1 MALLRRACLLSILA
15 VAASVSLPEV
25 AAAEEAQVRVFQ
37 RKPFLRR
44 ERIELVP
51 YAGLTFND
59 ALIRHYYLGARGAY
73 HLSEYLAAGISV
85 AKALPD
91 QTDLFLKVQED
102 YALHP
107 AVSVA
112 DWYAL
117 AEASYAFLHGK
128 FVLFNSFLV
137 HLATAL
143 EGGVGAMGTS
153 GGNVGFTF
161 AAGLGQRYF
170 LTRWLTVNIGLKHYA
185 YLDEIKGETTLVHA
199 TAVLAGVGFFFPDFE
214 YRTFR

>member
-1 MALLRRACLLSILA
+1 MGLLRKACLLLTVT
-15 VAASVSLPEV
+15 VAATLTLPEP
-25 AAAEEAQVRVFQ
+25 AAADEAQVRVFQ

-44 ERIELVP
+44 ERVEVAP
-51 YAGLTFND
+51 YTGMTFND
-59 ALIRHYYLGARGAY
+59 QLIRHYYTGVRGAY
-73 HLSEYLAAGISV
+73 HLSEYMAAGLSL
-85 AKALPD
+85 AKAYPQ

-102 YALHP
+102 FALHP
-107 AVSVA
+107 SVSVA

-137 HLATAL
+137 HLDTAV

-153 GGNVGFTF
+153 GGNAGFTF

-185 YLDEIKGETTLVHA
+185 YLDELKGATTLVHA
-199 TAVLAGVGFFFPDFE
+199 TAFMAGVGFFFPDFE